1 MAERAPE
8 TAGIPAVDTLAQR
21 AAHVVRDGR
30 AFICGKR
37 QEPEGDAR
45 FEVISPMDGEVVATP
60 ADAGAREVDAAVAAA
75 RAAFADGRWRNLAA
89 SSRAKVLQR
98 FAARIAE
105 DAETLG
111 LLDTLQMGKPA
122 AHAIAGAREAA
133 EGLEV
138 CAAQIETLGDQI
150 VPSAPGS
157 LFLQARRP
165 RGVVVA
171 ITPWNYPAQIALAK
185 VGAAL
190 AMGNSV
196 VLKPSEIAPLACL
209 RLAELSA
216 EAGLPDGVFNA
227 LPGTGRR
234 TGRMLALHDDVDCL
248 SFVGSTATGQ
258 ALMQYA
264 GQSNMKA
271 LLLECGGKSAQIV
284 FDDLGDPVGL
294 AEALVNGFVANSG
307 QICVSGSRILL
318 ADSIYDHMLPY
329 LAAAVERLMIGD
341 PMVPDTALSPLATL
355 AQAEKVR
362 GFIES
367 GCDAGRCVAKGSDT
381 TGLDTAVAPH
391 LFVVKDPDCRMAQ
404 EEIFGPVGAVLR
416 FSTPEDA
423 IRIANAT
430 RYGLAATVWT
440 RDVALA
446 HRVTRELNAGFVF
459 AHATTQPSD
468 PGVRSLSGEPCR
480 MSGFGID
487 GGALGMLSYTR
498 LQAVGYLLG

>member
-1 MAERAPE
+1 MAERAPKAAE
-8 TAGIPAVDTLAQR
+8 IPVGDTLAQR
-21 AAHVVRDGR
+21 AARLELDGR
-30 AFICGKR
+30 AFIGGKR
-37 QEPEGDAR
+37 RAAESDAR
-45 FEVISPMDGEVVATP
+45 FDVINPAT
-60 ADAGAREVDAAVAAA
+60 DAHLASLPDSGAREVDEAVASA
-75 RAAFADGRWRNLAA
+75 RAAFADGRWRSLAPSA
-89 SSRAKVLQR
+89 RAKILQR
-98 FAARIAE
+98 FAARIVE

-122 AHAIAGAREAA
+122 AQAIAGVREAA

-138 CAAQIETLGDQI
+138 AAAQIETLGDQI
-150 VPSAPGS
+150 VPSAPGA
-157 LFLQARRP
+157 LFMQARRP
-165 RGVVVA
+165 RGVVAA
-171 ITPWNYPAQIALAK
+171 ITAWNYPVQIALAK

-209 RLAELSA
+209 RLADLAA
-216 EAGLPDGVFNA
+216 EAGVPDGVFNA
-227 LPGTGRR
+227 LPGTGRH
-234 TGRMLALHDDVDCL
+234 TGRLLALHKDVDCL
-248 SFVGSTATGQ
+248 TFVGSTATGQ
-258 ALMQYA
+258 VLMQYA

-271 LLLECGGKSAQIV
+271 LLLECGGKSPQIV
-284 FDDLGDPVGL
+284 FDDMGDPEGL
-294 AEALVNGFVANSG
+294 AAALVGGFVANSG

-318 ADSIYDHMLPY
+318 ADSVYDRVLPY
-329 LAAAVERLMIGD
+329 LAAEVERLAIGD
-341 PMVPDTALSPLATL
+341 PMAEDTALAPLATT
-355 AQAEKVR
+355 AQADKVR

-367 GCDAGRCVAKGSDT
+367 GCDAGRCVATGQDA

-391 LFVVKDPDCRMAQ
+391 LFVGKDPDCRMAQ

-416 FSTPEDA
+416 FSGPEDA

-430 RYGLAATVWT
+430 RYGLSATVWT
-440 RDVALA
+440 RDIALA
-446 HRVTRELNAGFVF
+446 HRVTRELDAGFVF
-459 AHATTQPSD
+459 AHATTRPSD